1 MPPKES
7 SRAVGADAQTIRC
20 TACGANIPLTDAL
33 LHSVREKLQTDM
45 ARELKERQDALDL
58 ENEKKL
64 RELERRERDLHVREG
79 GFEDRLKKELEA
91 RGRALEDEARKRV
104 EAENAR
110 ALESKEADI
119 TGLQDKLARAFE
131 TEEQLRREKREL
143 EEAKAA
149 MGVEIQRAIDVEKAK
164 MTEAQALKD
173 KERDLLIDGLKKRA
187 DELQQKLDQ
196 GSQQSQGEA
205 QELVLEDALR
215 GEFVN
220 DEIEPIRKGAEGADI
235 LQIVKVGDREV
246 GRILWESKRTKR
258 WSDDWLDKLRKDQAE
273 KAADIG
279 IIVSRALPP
288 KVLTFAIDG
297 GVVISDVSHA
307 LPLGTLLRLKVI
319 DLARAKVANEG
330 RFEKKEMLYDYVTGT
345 AFRSTIQAAMEA
357 NKSALEDLD
366 LEQDYMTSKWRKR
379 RVQIRTNTIAILQAF
394 GDMQGIV
401 GGKVLPEFQEIKELS
416 EAERWP
422 LGLPEGSSN
431 GGSVG
436 ASEGHLPPT
445 RKASGRRRV
454 SGPEE

>member
-7 SRAVGADAQTIRC
+7 SRAVSADAQTIRC

-58 ENEKKL
+58 ENEKK
-64 RELERRERDLHVREG
+64 RQELEHRERDLRVKEG
-79 GFEDRLKKELEA
+79 GFEDRLRREVEKREKSLE
-91 RGRALEDEARKRV
+91 EEARKRV
-104 EAENAR
+104 EAENSR
-110 ALESKEADI
+110 ALKSKEADI
-119 TGLQDKLARAFE
+119 TGLQEKLAKAFE

-149 MGVEIQRAIDVEKAK
+149 MGVEIQRAIDAEKAK

-173 KERDLLIDGLKKRA
+173 KERDLLIEGLKRRA
-187 DELQQKLDQ
+187 DDLQQKLDE
-196 GSQQSQGEA
+196 GSQQTQGEA

-215 GEFVN
+215 GEFAN

-235 LQIVKVGDREV
+235 LQVVKVGDREV

-288 KVLTFAIDG
+288 KVLTFAVDG
-297 GVVISDVSHA
+297 GIVISDVSHA

-401 GGKVLPEFQEIKELS
+401 GGKVLPEFQEIRELS
-416 EAERWP
+416 EAEGP
-422 LGLPEGSSN
+422 LPALGE
-431 GGSVG
+431 GGSAG
-436 ASEGHLPPT
+436 EPIDGRETQEPP
-445 RKASGRRRV
+445 RRGPPVRRRV
-454 SGPEE
+454 R